1 MLRKSTC
8 GHCCTLSDNQDSIF
22 YSQNYIQIMKTKTF
36 FRFFLLG
43 VMTLF
48 TLGAWAQP
56 DKDYLCFTATGASS
70 VTLNKVSNP
79 TEVALETSKDGTSWS
94 DYTIGTAIEL
104 ADGDKVYFRNKS
116 KTPATSFSTENY
128 SKGSHY
134 KFAMTGSIAASG
146 NVMSLIDQNC
156 SITDIS
162 AESYKSCFFELFK
175 DCTSLTAAPKLPAT
189 KLVRSCYY
197 YMFSGCTGLKTA
209 PELPAM
215 TLASSCYSD
224 MFSGCTELVTAPE
237 LPATTLAENCYTK
250 LFKDCTK
257 LNYVKVGFTAW
268 YNEVIGNMDWLRNA
282 GKQATDKVFVY
293 PASLEIQ
300 RRNDG
305 HVPSGWTMSAILN
318 DHEAYTKRAS
328 VTDFETANVTYKR
341 SFAKE
346 GEYEALYLPFSVTMT
361 SDLLEKV
368 TIAKIYMVSTKGS
381 VVGGAQDAGVDVV
394 VVKALEEGE
403 STKPHTPYFIR
414 SKAGTDLEF
423 VQEGTDIYPA
433 ERLKNMQVIGAQP
446 GHITCA
452 TTMDSYDFIGSYTGE
467 TLNQEDG
474 KSIYVLQNGGLNKV
488 TAETPLPCN
497 RWKMVKTPTEWNDNY
512 IAPSAKA
519 KMQIITL
526 GEDET
531 TGIIGLDARMN
542 ADSTNDAI
550 YTPAGVAVHKQQLTP
565 GLYIQH
571 GKKFIVK

>member
-1 MLRKSTC
+1 
-8 GHCCTLSDNQDSIF
+8 
-22 YSQNYIQIMKTKTF
+22 MKTKTF

-79 TEVALETSKDGTSWS
+79 TEVTLETSKDGTSWE
-94 DYTIGTAIEL
+94 DYTIGTAIDL

-116 KTPATSFSTENY
+116 ETPATFFSTEAY

-146 NVMSLIDQNC
+146 NVMSLIDQDC

-162 AESYKSCFFELFK
+162 ATSYQNCFFELFK
-175 DCTSLTAAPKLPAT
+175 DCASLTAAPKLPAT
-189 KLVRSCYY
+189 KLAETCYGS
-197 YMFSGCTGLKTA
+197 MFSGCTGLRTA

-215 TLASSCYSD
+215 TLALGCYTD
-224 MFSGCTELVTAPE
+224 MFSGCTELETAPE
-237 LPATTLAENCYTK
+237 LPATTLVKSCYDRM
-250 LFKDCTK
+250 FMDCKK
-257 LNYVKVGFTAW
+257 LNYVKVGFTA
-268 YNEVIGNMDWLRNA
+268 YFNDATGHMMWLQNA
-282 GKQATDKVFVY
+282 GQDATKDKVFVC
-293 PASLEIQ
+293 PADLEIGI
-300 RRNDG
+300 RDAS
-305 HVPSGWTMSAILN
+305 HVPSDWTVFTTLN
-318 DHEAYTKRAS
+318 DNEPYTRKATYSGGYEIR
-328 VTDFETANVTYKR
+328 TVTYKR
-341 SFAKE
+341 TFAEE
-346 GEYEALYLPFSVTMT
+346 GKYEALYLPFSVTMT

-414 SKAGTDLEF
+414 SNDGTSLEF
-423 VQEGTDIYPA
+423 TQDNTTLYA
-433 ERLKNMQVIGAQP
+433 ATGAQP

-452 TTMDSYDFIGSYTGE
+452 TTMDNYDFIGSYTGG

-488 TAETPLPCN
+488 TAETTLPCN

-512 IAPSAKA
+512 IAPVAKA

-531 TGIIGLDARMN
+531 TGIEGI
-542 ADSTNDAI
+542 NDNDNLNESVYNLQGQRVGSYNGYRGI
-550 YTPAGVAVHKQQLTP
+550 VIKG
-565 GLYIQH
+565 
-571 GKKFIVK
+571 GKKYILK